1 MTIRSFKGIA
11 PSIHS
16 SCFVEDSAQIIGDV
30 ELGEQSSVWF
40 NSVLRGDVHRI
51 RIGRRSNIQ
60 DLCVVHVLK
69 DSSPTDLGDDVT
81 VGHQVVLHGCRL
93 GNRILV
99 GMAAVVMDDVEVGDD
114 CLIAAG
120 ALVAPR
126 TKIPPGSLVLGSPA
140 RVKRSL
146 TKVERAWL
154 LRSAA
159 NYVEY
164 ARAYLTETKG

>member
-1 MTIRSFKGIA
+1 
-11 PSIHS
+11 
-16 SCFVEDSAQIIGDV
+16 
-30 ELGEQSSVWF
+30 
-40 NSVLRGDVHRI
+40 
-51 RIGRRSNIQ
+51 
-60 DLCVVHVLK
+60 VVHVLK

-81 VGHQVVLHGCRL
+81 VGHQVILHGCQL

-99 GMAAVVMDDVEVGDD
+99 GMGAVVMDDVEVGDD

-120 ALVAPR
+120 ALVAPG
-126 TKIPPGSLVLGSPA
+126 TKIPPGSLALGSPA

-146 TKVERAWL
+146 TQEERAWL

-164 ARAYLTETKG
+164 ARAYLTESKG